1 MHMLGSEGGNPHLS
15 LTQPPL
21 SPSLLLI
28 CQLRVCRVWASAQV
42 KGSKS
47 GSDSLLGPIGPST
60 RWPLTFDPFTFYRHY
75 SLKTNHHLIRIRST
89 HACFPAIACMS
100 DSSIY
105 VPSQTTLKSDW
116 KHPSWGLFFFLAAA
130 ETWPTNCFVL
140 QCRFSLGQRALSL
153 LEAPRGAD
161 DRCTG
166 WWDER
171 KANGMLLFQR
181 GESPPWKPS
190 MCLVNV
196 SSLFV
201 FHAAM
206 WQCFPTL
213 LERRMNWSWGK
224 ERCFWCWNAVRMAGS
239 RARPCTRARL
249 ECFLGTTWAP
259 SAGQV
264 ILISILY
271 THTHRCTRFHIL
283 LFMMQ
288 SYSIKI
294 PPVCW

>member
-1 MHMLGSEGGNPHLS
+1 MPVFL
-15 LTQPPL
+15 PL
-21 SPSLLLI
+21 
-28 CQLRVCRVWASAQV
+28 
-42 KGSKS
+42 
-47 GSDSLLGPIGPST
+47 
-60 RWPLTFDPFTFYRHY
+60 
-75 SLKTNHHLIRIRST
+75 
-89 HACFPAIACMS
+89 HACQTHPFMFPRRQHWNQTENIPAEAC
-100 DSSIY
+100 
-105 VPSQTTLKSDW
+105 
-116 KHPSWGLFFFLAAA
+116 FFLAAA

-271 THTHRCTRFHIL
+271 THTHTQVHSLSHPFVYDAKL
-283 LFMMQ
+283 
-288 SYSIKI
+288 
-294 PPVCW
+294 